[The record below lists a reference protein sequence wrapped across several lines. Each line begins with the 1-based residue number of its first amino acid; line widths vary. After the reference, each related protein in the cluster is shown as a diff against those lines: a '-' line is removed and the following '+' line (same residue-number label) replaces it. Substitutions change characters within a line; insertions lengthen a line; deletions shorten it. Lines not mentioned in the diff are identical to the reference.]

1 MIGKI
6 SKGISF
12 RGVLDY
18 LEAKVTKNQ
27 GIRLCGN
34 MYGENARQLATEFGI
49 SRSLRPNLSKAVFHV
64 SLNLAPG
71 ETATNEDFLKMAD
84 TYLDEMGFNDCQF
97 VAYRHFDRDHHHI
110 HLVISKISLAGDV
123 VSDKS
128 DFARSEKVMRKLEN
142 EFGLSQVIDS
152 AQAKNKQLSKGQ
164 IERYRRTGEVPI
176 KVQLQQIL
184 TLATSGKPSLNE
196 FTNELASYGVN
207 VNFHHSNSKVFGISY
222 ELEGVAFKG
231 SSLGKGYTWNNI
243 KQQIN
248 YEHERDFEFVCKTS
262 VARTQEN
269 TRRPSGKASKNEL
282 YEHQRTQGSTIA
294 HTRID
299 KESGT
304 RSSGR
309 GFKPESNNPELESYV
324 EKHSPITFE
333 AGGYSSGYERG
344 AETNNMESSSNWFPI
359 IASSQYSNRNRDDDE
374 DLDLRK
380 IKKKKKR
387 GPSQDMGHSL

>member
-12 RGVLDY
+12 RGALDY
-18 LEAKVTKNQ
+18 LEAKVDEGK
-27 GIRLCGN
+27 GERIGGN
-34 MYGENARQLATEFGI
+34 MYGLDSRQLAAEFGM
-49 SRSLRPNLSKAVFHV
+49 SRSLRPNLSRAVFHA
-64 SLNLAPG
+64 SINLAPG
-71 ETATNEDFLKMAD
+71 ETATNEEFLKMAD
-84 TYLDEMGFNDCQF
+84 IYLADMGFNDCQF

-110 HLVISKISLAGDV
+110 HLVISRISLAGDV
-123 VSDKS
+123 VSDKG
-128 DFARSEKVMRKLEN
+128 DYARSEKVMRKLEN

-152 AQAKNKQLSKGQ
+152 KEAKNKQLSKGQ

-196 FTNELASYGVN
+196 FANELASYGVN

-222 ELEGVAFKG
+222 ELEGVSFKG

-243 KQQIN
+243 KQQII
-248 YEHERDFEFVCKTS
+248 YEHERDFESIRAASAGGTS
-262 VARTQEN
+262 EN
-269 TRRPSGKASKNEL
+269 SRGTGREASANEL
-282 YEHQRTQGSTIA
+282 REHQRTQGSTIS
-294 HTRID
+294 HTRIN

-309 GFKPESNNPELESYV
+309 GFKPQSNNPELESYV
-324 EKHSPITFE
+324 EKCNLIAFE

-344 AETNNMESSSNWFPI
+344 AETNNMESSSNWFPA
-359 IASSQYSNRNRDDDE
+359 IANSQYSNRDRDDE
-374 DLDLRK
+374 DLVR
-380 IKKKKKR
+380 KKKKKR
-387 GPSQDMGHSL
+387 RGPSKDKGHSL